1 MGSSRGSSTLRG
13 TVETFESSRAYA
25 HPPFT
30 NEEVFRAF
38 AEILPQSLVE
48 AAKSEFPGAPDDF
61 FMGHVTTEIL
71 LILCTFSGEMTAR
84 VLAYSPE
91 LQARVQ
97 QVLSDPEGYI
107 QSLRDEAPDGEP
119 TDTPPEGHG

>member
-1 MGSSRGSSTLRG
+1 MM
-13 TVETFESSRAYA
+13 ETFENSRAYA

-38 AEILPQSLVE
+38 AEILPPSLVE
-48 AAKSEFPGAPDDF
+48 AAKREFQGASDAF

-71 LILCTFSGEMTAR
+71 LVLCTFSGEMAAR
-84 VLAYSPE
+84 VLGYSPD
-91 LQARVQ
+91 LKPRVK

-107 QSLRDEAPDGEP
+107 QSLRDEAPSEEP
-119 TDTPPEGHG
+119 GAPPPEGHE

>member
-1 MGSSRGSSTLRG
+1 
-13 TVETFESSRAYA
+13 VETFESSRAYA

-38 AEILPQSLVE
+38 AEMLPQSLVE

-107 QSLRDEAPDGEP
+107 QSLRDEAADGEP